1 MKGNTRYMKRV
12 LAVFMAVTMT
22 VSLAACGK
30 TGTQTRGG
38 DDQDTTKKEGFVW
51 VAEFIYPEVE
61 QSLYNVRVHD
71 DYVYYEDYQYNAES
85 NQSSTYISA
94 ISLRDGT
101 KGPSIPIAMEEV
113 PKQEEGPERVNRS
126 LSNFMFDSEGKIV
139 TVEYV
144 MHYNSET
151 YESSR
156 EYYLCRYD
164 MEGQL
169 ESSVEF
175 TDLFGDSQDIWIQS
189 VDMDGENRV
198 YLACD
203 SKIYLLDSEG
213 KSCGAIDLGGDTWV
227 DNMGTGKDGKM
238 YITVYDRESNGR
250 VLKEL
255 DFEGKKLGAS
265 YSDFIDANYG
275 GRGIPIGIAKDFM
288 GGDSTSLYEYDMET
302 QTKEKVLDWLD
313 CDVNSNNINC
323 LYALE
328 DGRIAVLTYD
338 WEKEENKSELAIL
351 SKIPASEAPEKI
363 NITIA
368 SVYSDYYVRTA
379 AVNFNKKS
387 DKYHISI
394 RSYFDYKDVTYNGEE
409 NNYNEV
415 MGDAINR
422 LNNDIT
428 SNNCPDMLV
437 LDNLNIARYASKG
450 VFEDLNSWLDGSS
463 VLKRSD
469 YYENILECYTSHDI
483 LVAIPRS
490 FTLSTLAGRA
500 SDLGTEPGWTLQ
512 EIMDYANAHP
522 DKQLLAHT
530 DKERALAILLQY
542 AQGNFVDWQSGQCSF
557 DSEDFIKVLELANRF
572 PEEANY
578 YDEDGPSYPV
588 LLGKGEILLDTVGI
602 YDFRELQLSEAMFG
616 VPINYIGYPNESGE
630 SGTYLTPSTGLA
642 ITASSANKEGAWAFL
657 ESFLSADSERY
668 SYGFPSQKSKFEE
681 AKAEAVKIEYIY
693 EYEYDEDGNLKFDE
707 EGNPVYKLD
716 EEGNPVIALDENGE
730 PMIRNSGGGI
740 GYGNDWSYDYH
751 IPTEEEVTRIE
762 ELIRIA
768 KPATN
773 SDTDIMNIVNEEAQ
787 AFFKGQKSA
796 KDVAGVIQSRV
807 QLYVNE
813 NR

>member
-1 MKGNTRYMKRV
+1 MRKNIKRV
-12 LAVFMAVTMT
+12 LAVLMAAAMT

-30 TGTQTRGG
+30 GG
-38 DDQDTTKKEGFVW
+38 SKQPQGNVNQDSQVKDGFVW
-51 VAEFIYPEVE
+51 VAEFIQPEVDK
-61 QSLYNVRVHD
+61 SLYNVKIHD
-71 DYVYYEDYQYNAES
+71 NYAYYEDYQYNAVDR
-85 NQSSTYISA
+85 QSHAYLSS
-94 ISLRDGT
+94 ISLVDGT
-101 KGPSIPIAMEEV
+101 KGPTIAIEMEEV
-113 PKQEEGPERVNRS
+113 PEQEEGPESVSRN

-144 MHYNSET
+144 YHYNRET
-151 YESSR
+151 YENSQ
-156 EYYLCRYD
+156 EYYLCRYSA
-164 MEGQL
+164 EGQL

-175 TDLFGDSQDIWIQS
+175 TDLFGDSQNSWIQS
-189 VDMDGENRV
+189 VDIDSENRI
-198 YLACD
+198 YLACE

-213 KSCGAIDLGGDTWV
+213 KSCGAIDLSADTYV
-227 DNMGTGKDGKM
+227 ENMGMDKDGKM
-238 YITVYDRESNGR
+238 YIMFYDQQSNGR

-255 DFEGKKLGAS
+255 DFEGRKLGAT
-265 YSDFIDANYG
+265 YSDFINVNYSS
-275 GRGIPIGIAKDFM
+275 RGLTFGIEKDFM
-288 GGDSTSLYEYDMET
+288 GSDSDSLFEYDMET
-302 QTKEKVLDWLD
+302 QTQEKVLDWLD
-313 CDVNSNNINC
+313 CDVNANNINC

-338 WEKEENKSELAIL
+338 WEKEENRSELAIL
-351 SKIPASEAPEKI
+351 SKIPASEAPEKV
-363 NITIA
+363 NITIG
-368 SVYSDYYVRTA
+368 SLYSDYYVRIA

-387 DKYHISI
+387 DKYHISMK
-394 RSYFDYKDVTYNGEE
+394 SYFDYNDVTYNGME

-415 MGDAINR
+415 LGDAISR

-428 SNNCPDMLV
+428 SNNCPDILV
-437 LDNLNIARYASKG
+437 LDNLNISRYASKG

-469 YYENILECYTSHDI
+469 YYENILECYTSNDI
-483 LVAIPRS
+483 LVAIPKS
-490 FTLSTLAGRA
+490 FTLSTMAGRA

-522 DKQLLAHT
+522 DAQLLANT
-530 DKERALAILLQY
+530 SKERALQIMLQY
-542 AQGNFVDWQSGQCSF
+542 TQGNFVDWQTGQCSF
-557 DSEDFIKVLELANRF
+557 DNDAFVELLEFTNRF
-572 PEEANY
+572 PEEVE
-578 YDEDGPSYPV
+578 YDEDAPSYPV
-588 LLGKGEILLDTVGI
+588 LLGKGEILLDVVTI
-602 YDFRELQLSEAMFG
+602 YNFQELQLPEAMFG
-616 VPINYIGYPNESGE
+616 VPVNYIGYPNENGD

-657 ESFLSADSERY
+657 ESFLSEDSGRY
-668 SYGFPSQKSKFEE
+668 SYGFSSLKSKFEE
-681 AKAEAVKIEYIY
+681 ARAEAVKIEYIY
-693 EYEYDEDGNLKFDE
+693 EYEFDEDGNLMMDE

-751 IPTEEEVTRIE
+751 VTTEEEADRIE
-762 ELIRIA
+762 ALIRIA

-773 SDTDIMNIVNEEAQ
+773 SDADIMNIVNEEAQ

-796 KDVAGVIQSRV
+796 KDVAAVIQSRV

>member
-1 MKGNTRYMKRV
+1 MRKNIKRV
-12 LAVFMAVTMT
+12 LAVLMAAAMT

-30 TGTQTRGG
+30 GGSEQTQGNVNQNPQVR
-38 DDQDTTKKEGFVW
+38 DGFVW
-51 VAEFIYPEVE
+51 VAEFIQPEVE
-61 QSLYNVRVHD
+61 QSLYNVKMRD
-71 DYVYYEDYQYNAES
+71 NYAYYVDYQYNAGDR
-85 NQSSTYISA
+85 QSRTSLSS
-94 ISLRDGT
+94 ISLTDGS
-101 KGPSIPIAMEEV
+101 KGPSIAIEMEEV
-113 PKQEEGPERVNRS
+113 PEQEEGPESVSRN
-126 LSNFMFDSEGKIV
+126 LSSFMFDRDGKLV

-144 MHYNSET
+144 YHYNRDT
-151 YESSR
+151 YESSQK
-156 EYYLCRYD
+156 YYLCRYSTG
-164 MEGQL
+164 GQL

-175 TDLFGDSQDIWIQS
+175 TDLFGDSQDVWIQS
-189 VDMDGENRV
+189 VDMDGEGRI
-198 YLACD
+198 YLSCD
-203 SKIYLLDSEG
+203 SKIYLMDSEG
-213 KSCGAIDLGGDTWV
+213 KSCGVIDLGADTWV
-227 DNMGTGKDGKM
+227 DNMGAGKDGKM

-265 YSDFIDANYG
+265 YGDFIDANYS
-275 GRGIPIGIAKDFM
+275 GRGLTLGMEKDFM
-288 GGDSTSLYEYDMET
+288 GSDSTSLYEYDMES
-302 QTKEKVLDWLD
+302 QTKETVLDWLD

-379 AVNFNKKS
+379 AVNFNKQN

-394 RSYFDYKDVTYNGEE
+394 KSYFDYNDVTYNGAE

-437 LDNLNIARYASKG
+437 LDNLNISRYASKG

-469 YYENILECYTSHDI
+469 YYENILECYTSNDI

-522 DKQLLAHT
+522 DQQLLAHT
-530 DKERALAILLQY
+530 DKERALATLLQY

-557 DSEDFIKVLELANRF
+557 DSENFVKVLELANRF

-578 YDEDGPSYPV
+578 YNEDGPSYPV
-588 LLGKGEILLDTVGI
+588 LLGKGEILLDTVGV

-616 VPINYIGYPNESGE
+616 VPVNYIGYPNENGD

-642 ITASSANKEGAWAFL
+642 IIASSANKEGAWAFL
-657 ESFLSADSERY
+657 ESFLSEDSSRY

-730 PMIRNSGGGI
+730 PMIRNSGGGV

-751 IPTEEEVTRIE
+751 IPTEEEVSRIE

-768 KPATN
+768 RPATN
-773 SDTDIMNIVNEEAQ
+773 SDTDIMNIINEEAQ